1 MHLIT
6 SSLFRSVLRWRQCT
20 KTVTRPFC
28 RVIDEEHKRSVMSKV
43 TTVTKDEDS
52 AEIVDHILKLKSPIG
67 VDVEGTHLPHL
78 GLVQVKTVEGNIYL
92 FR

>member
-1 MHLIT
+1 
-6 SSLFRSVLRWRQCT
+6 
-20 KTVTRPFC
+20 
-28 RVIDEEHKRSVMSKV
+28 MSKV
-43 TTVTKDEDS
+43 TTVTSDEES
-52 AEIVDHILKLKSPIG
+52 AQIVDHILKLKSPIG

>member
-1 MHLIT
+1 MT
-6 SSLFRSVLRWRQCT
+6 SALFRSALRWRQCAMT
-20 KTVTRPFC
+20 FNRPFC
-28 RVIDEEHKRSVMSKV
+28 RAVDEEHKRSIMSKV
-43 TTVTKDEDS
+43 TTVTSDEES
-52 AEIVDHILKLKSPIG
+52 AQIVDHILKLKSPIG